1 VLATILFI
9 AFWVVLGVGLF
20 VVAARGGLGARR
32 PAAQRPSRRGTRAA
46 TILFIVVYLA
56 FGAIVPFTILAG
68 NRASASSQIGG
79 LNLTTAQKHGRTLF
93 GQSCAQCHTLA
104 AANAVGK
111 VGPNLD
117 QLKPPASLVL
127 HTINYGCLQS
137 PPSAGGTA
145 QSCLGQGV
153 MPAEILSGKD
163 AQDVAAF
170 VGRVA
175 GNE

>member
-1 VLATILFI
+1 MLATVLFI
-9 AFWVVLGVGLF
+9 AFWVLLGLGLF
-20 VVAARGGLGARR
+20 VVAARGGIGARR
-32 PAAQRPSRRGTRAA
+32 DTARAPSRRGVRAA
-46 TILFIVVYLA
+46 TVVFVIVYIA
-56 FGAIVPFTILAG
+56 FGAIIPIAILAG
-68 NRASASSQIGG
+68 NHASASGQIGG
-79 LNLTTAQKHGRTLF
+79 LRLTAAEKRGRTLF

-127 HTINYGCLQS
+127 NTINNGCLQT
-137 PPSAGGTA
+137 PPANSTA

-153 MPAEILSGKD
+153 MPAQLLSGKD

>member
-1 VLATILFI
+1 MLATILFI
-9 AFWVVLGVGLF
+9 AFWVLLGL
-20 VVAARGGLGARR
+20 ALLLLAIRGGFGGPRR
-32 PAAQRPSRRGTRAA
+32 TTTAPSRRGVRAA
-46 TILFIVVYLA
+46 TILFVIVYLA
-56 FGAIVPFTILAG
+56 FGAIVPFAILAG
-68 NRASASSQIGG
+68 NHANASSQIGG
-79 LNLTTAQKHGRTLF
+79 TNLTAAQKRGRTLF

-127 HTINYGCLQS
+127 NTINNGCLQS
-137 PPSAGGTA
+137 PPSGSTSE
-145 QSCLGQGV
+145 SCLGQGV
-153 MPAEILSGKD
+153 MPAQLLSGKD
-163 AQDVAAF
+163 AQAVASF